1 MNSFFFLMSAYKVSW
16 VTIYEDNNYNFHSTG
31 IG

>member
-1 MNSFFFLMSAYKVSW
+1 MNSFFLMSAYKVSW